1 MKRVTTEVRF
11 SIVPEWILDADISDR
26 AVRIYGILARYADSE
41 TLEAFPSRQTLAK
54 RAHCHIKSVDRAIEE
69 LEKIGALKKS
79 HRKIGDSYASNLYV
93 LRRVVTP
100 ESLGRD
106 TAVSRVGTPESLGR
120 DTSVHLT
127 RTIELEPEK
136 QEPLSRSKPKNAD
149 DYEPS
154 EKIRNT
160 FDADWPGLRLDLEL
174 EKFKDYHASKGST
187 FKDWDRAF
195 KTWLRKASEWNPEA
209 KRLRA
214 WAEFEKETER
224 LIAEEEGNQ

>member
-1 MKRVTTEVRF
+1 MSDEGTKMSQRV
-11 SIVPEWILDADISDR
+11 DKND
-26 AVRIYGILARYADSE
+26 
-41 TLEAFPSRQTLAK
+41 Q
-54 RAHCHIKSVDRAIEE
+54 
-69 LEKIGALKKS
+69 
-79 HRKIGDSYASNLYV
+79 
-93 LRRVVTP
+93 VTI
-100 ESLGRD
+100 
-106 TAVSRVGTPESLGR
+106 TN
-120 DTSVHLT
+120 
-127 RTIELEPEK
+127 ELEPVELK
-136 QEPLSRSKPKNAD
+136 PLSRVKPKNAD

-160 FDADWPGLRLDLEL
+160 FDTDWPGLRLDIEL
-174 EKFKDYHASKGST
+174 EKFRDHHASKGST